1 MKVRDYHFFLSFSE
15 SRMVNHTGQLLN
27 NMVVKLAVQMTV
39 YEENMEVPSL
49 LQWQSVSHLFSAT
62 LRLQMIVI
70 PT

>member
-1 MKVRDYHFFLSFSE
+1 MKVRDYHFFLSSE

>member
-1 MKVRDYHFFLSFSE
+1 
-15 SRMVNHTGQLLN
+15 MVNHTGQRLN